1 MPRKNRIESILNNE
15 ELSPIYLNVEDESKN
30 HHVPQGAETH
40 FKVTLV
46 SLKFAD
52 LTRVERHRL
61 LNNLLHEEFNQGL
74 HALSMHLYTPEEW
87 EKNKSRV
94 LNSPSCR
101 DGYNND
107 D

>member
-1 MPRKNRIESILNNE
+1 MSRKNRIESILNE
-15 ELSPIYLNVEDESKN
+15 ELSLMYLNVEDESKN

-46 SLKFAD
+46 SPQFAD
-52 LTRVERHRL
+52 LTRVARHRL
-61 LNNLLHEEFNQGL
+61 LNKLLGEEFNQGL

-87 EKNKSRV
+87 EKNKKSV

-107 D
+107 E